1 VAGGGGSNLYRE
13 EHVGGP
19 HPYKKI
25 KGATFCQ
32 LFKYCDYANLIETN
46 NGGKNE

>member
-1 VAGGGGSNLYRE
+1 MWAGPTRPGESLWA
-13 EHVGGP
+13 GP
-19 HPYKKI
+19 TLKKKI